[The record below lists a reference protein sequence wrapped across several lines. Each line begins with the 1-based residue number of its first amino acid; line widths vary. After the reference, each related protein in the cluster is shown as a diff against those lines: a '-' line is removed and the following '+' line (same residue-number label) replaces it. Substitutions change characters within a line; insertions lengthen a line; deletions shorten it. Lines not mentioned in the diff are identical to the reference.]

1 MRRDLADAVKRQTD
15 LEFVEQSA
23 LRKTKDFAEGVRA
36 VAERR
41 PGRFVGA

>member
-1 MRRDLADAVKRQTD
+1 VKAQTD
-15 LEFVEQSA
+15 HEFVEQSV

-41 PGRFVGA
+41 AGNFTGT